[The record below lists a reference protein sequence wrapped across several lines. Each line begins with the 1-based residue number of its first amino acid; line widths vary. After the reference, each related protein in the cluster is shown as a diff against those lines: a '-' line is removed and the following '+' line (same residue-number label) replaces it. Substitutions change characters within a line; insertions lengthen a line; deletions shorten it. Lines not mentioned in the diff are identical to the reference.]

1 MYIIFIYFLLGFCY
15 LFFYCK
21 NYASDQEWSRYIII
35 LLFFWLCMV
44 GFNVASYIVTSS
56 NLRYYNKDK
65 DGIFKK
71 NDVKKCK
78 NLYRANLGLNFC
90 VCIVNSIIEALILF
104 KIFMISKEFFFT
116 KYVPHSAVC
125 EDDDIIIIE

>member
-1 MYIIFIYFLLGFCY
+1 
-15 LFFYCK
+15 
-21 NYASDQEWSRYIII
+21 
-35 LLFFWLCMV
+35 MV

-125 EDDDIIIIE
+125 EDEDIIVME

>member
-1 MYIIFIYFLLGFCY
+1 
-15 LFFYCK
+15 
-21 NYASDQEWSRYIII
+21 
-35 LLFFWLCMV
+35 MV